1 MSEIAPS
8 ELLAATRL
16 PARSFYARPTVEVAR
31 SLLGS
36 ILLHRTVEGLLA
48 GVIVEVEAYLG
59 QDDPAAHSS
68 AGRTARTRVI
78 FGDPGH
84 AYVYKIY
91 GLHHCLNVVAEPGG
105 TPGCVLVRALEP
117 VCGLDAMRSRRVVA
131 RRADQIASGPAKLTQ
146 AMGIGIESYG
156 ADLLGEPL
164 SIRLPHKEPAVK
176 VRTTKRIGIRKA
188 QELDL
193 RFFIADNEHVSRR

>member
-16 PARSFYARPTVEVAR
+16 PARSFYARPTVEVAK
-31 SLLGS
+31 SLLGTT
-36 ILLHRTVEGLLA
+36 LLRQTSEGLLA

-91 GLHHCLNVVAEPGG
+91 GLHYCLNVVAEPGG
-105 TPGCVLVRALEP
+105 TPGCVLIRALQP
-117 VCGLDAMRSRRVVA
+117 VCGIDAMRSRRVAA
-131 RRADQIASGPAKLTQ
+131 RQAHQIASGPAKLTQ
-146 AMGIGIESYG
+146 AMGIGMEAYG
-156 ADLLGEPL
+156 ADLLGDPL
-164 SIRLPHKEPAVK
+164 SIRLPNKESEVE
-176 VRTTKRIGIRKA
+176 VGTTKRIGIRKA

-193 RFFIADNEHVSRR
+193 RFFIVDNEHVSRR

>member
-16 PARSFYARPTVEVAR
+16 PARSFYARPTVDVAR
-31 SLLGS
+31 SLLGT
-36 ILLHRTVEGLLA
+36 ILLHRTNEGLVA

-59 QDDPAAHSS
+59 HDDPAAHSS

-78 FGDPGH
+78 FGDAGH

-91 GLHHCLNVVAEPGG
+91 GLHCCLNVVAEPEG
-105 TPGCVLVRALEP
+105 TPGCVLIRALEP
-117 VCGLDAMRSRRVVA
+117 ACGIDAMRSRRAAA

-146 AMGIGIESYG
+146 AMGIGMEAYG

-164 SIRLPHKEPAVK
+164 SIRLPHKEAEVE
-176 VRTTKRIGIRKA
+176 VGTAKRIGIRKA

-193 RFFIADNEHVSRR
+193 RFFIVDNEHVSRQ

>member
-1 MSEIAPS
+1 MTEISPA
-8 ELLAATRL
+8 ELLAATQL

-31 SLLGS
+31 SLLGT
-36 ILLHRTVEGLLA
+36 ILLHRTDDGLLA

-59 QDDPAAHSS
+59 RDDPAAHSS

-105 TPGCVLVRALEP
+105 TPGCVLIRALEP
-117 VCGLDAMRSRRVVA
+117 VCGIDTMRSRRVAA
-131 RRADQIASGPAKLTQ
+131 RRSNQIASGPAKLTQ
-146 AMGIGIESYG
+146 AMGIGIEAYG

-164 SIRLPHKEPAVK
+164 SIRVPRREPEVEVK
-176 VRTTKRIGIRKA
+176 TTKRIGIRKA
-188 QELDL
+188 RELDL
-193 RFFIADNEHVSRR
+193 RFFIVDNEHVSRR

>member
-31 SLLGS
+31 SLLGT
-36 ILLHRTVEGLLA
+36 ILLHRTDEGLLA

-105 TPGCVLVRALEP
+105 TPGCVLVRALQP
-117 VCGLDAMRSRRVVA
+117 VCGIDAMRSRRVAA

-146 AMGIGIESYG
+146 AMGIGIESNG

-164 SIRLPHKEPAVK
+164 SIRLPHKEPEVT

-188 QELDL
+188 RELDL

>member
-16 PARSFYARPTVEVAR
+16 PARSFYARPTIEVAR
-31 SLLGS
+31 SLLGTV
-36 ILLHRTVEGLLA
+36 LLHRTDEGLLA

-105 TPGCVLVRALEP
+105 KPGCVLVRAMEP
-117 VCGLDAMRSRRVVA
+117 LCGIGVMRSRRVGA
-131 RRADQIASGPAKLTQ
+131 RRANQIASGPAKLTQ
-146 AMGIGIESYG
+146 AMGIGMEAYG

-164 SIRLPHKEPAVK
+164 SIRVPRKEPEVAVG
-176 VRTTKRIGIRKA
+176 TTKRIGIRKA
-188 QELDL
+188 RELDL
-193 RFFIADNEHVSRR
+193 RFFIVDNEHVSRR

>member
-31 SLLGS
+31 SLLGT
-36 ILLHRTVEGLLA
+36 ILLHCTSEGLLA

-59 QDDPAAHSS
+59 HDDPAAHSS

-91 GLHHCLNVVAEPGG
+91 GLHHCLNVVAEPAG
-105 TPGCVLVRALEP
+105 TPGCVLIRALEP
-117 VCGLDAMRSRRVVA
+117 VCGIDAMRSRRVAA
-131 RRADQIASGPAKLTQ
+131 RRADQIASGPAMLTQ
-146 AMGIGIESYG
+146 AMRIGMEAYG

-164 SIRLPHKEPAVK
+164 SIRLPHKKPEVEVGTA
-176 VRTTKRIGIRKA
+176 KRIGIRKA
-188 QELDL
+188 RELDL

>member
-31 SLLGS
+31 SLLGTV
-36 ILLHRTVEGLLA
+36 LLHRTDEGLLA

-78 FGDPGH
+78 FGNPGH

-105 TPGCVLVRALEP
+105 TPGCVLVRAMEP
-117 VCGLDAMRSRRVVA
+117 VCGLDVMRSRRVA
-131 RRADQIASGPAKLTQ
+131 AQRAEQIASGPAKLTQ
-146 AMGIGIESYG
+146 AMGIGMEAYG

-164 SIRLPHKEPAVK
+164 SIRVPRKEPEVAVG
-176 VRTTKRIGIRKA
+176 TTKRIGIRKA
-188 QELDL
+188 RDLDL
-193 RFFIADNEHVSRR
+193 RFFIVDNEHVSRR

>member
-31 SLLGS
+31 SLLGTV
-36 ILLHRTVEGLLA
+36 LLHRTDEGLLA

-78 FGDPGH
+78 FGNPGH

-105 TPGCVLVRALEP
+105 TPGCVLVRAMEP
-117 VCGLDAMRSRRVVA
+117 VCGLDVMRSRRVA
-131 RRADQIASGPAKLTQ
+131 AQRADQIASGPAKLTQ
-146 AMGIGIESYG
+146 AMGIGMEAYG

-164 SIRLPHKEPAVK
+164 SIRVPRKEPEVAVG
-176 VRTTKRIGIRKA
+176 TTKRIGIRKA
-188 QELDL
+188 RELDL
-193 RFFIADNEHVSRR
+193 RFFIVDNEHVSRR

>member
-31 SLLGS
+31 SLLGT
-36 ILLHRTVEGLLA
+36 ILLHRTSEGLLA
-48 GVIVEVEAYLG
+48 GAIVEVEAYLG

-91 GLHHCLNVVAEPGG
+91 GLHCCLNVVAEPGG
-105 TPGCVLVRALEP
+105 APGCVLIRALEP
-117 VCGLDAMRSRRVVA
+117 VCGIDAMRSRRVAA

-146 AMGIGIESYG
+146 AMGIGMEAYG

-164 SIRLPHKEPAVK
+164 SIRLPHKEPDVE
-176 VRTTKRIGIRKA
+176 VRTARRIGIRKA
-188 QELDL
+188 RELDL

>member
-1 MSEIAPS
+1 MSEISPS
-8 ELLAATRL
+8 VLLAATRL
-16 PARSFYARPTVEVAR
+16 PARSFYARPTAEVAR
-31 SLLGS
+31 SLLGT
-36 ILLHRTVEGLLA
+36 ILLHRTNDGLVA

-68 AGRTARTRVI
+68 AGRTPRTRVI

-105 TPGCVLVRALEP
+105 TPGCVLIRALEP
-117 VCGLDAMRSRRVVA
+117 ICGIDAMRSRRIAA

-146 AMGIGIESYG
+146 AMGIGMEAYG
-156 ADLLGEPL
+156 ADLLSEPL
-164 SIRLPHKEPAVK
+164 TIRLPHKEAEVE
-176 VRTTKRIGIRKA
+176 VGTTRRIGIRKA

-193 RFFIADNEHVSRR
+193 RFFIVDNEHVSRQ

>member
-31 SLLGS
+31 SLLGTV
-36 ILLHRTVEGLLA
+36 LLHRTDKGLLA

-78 FGDPGH
+78 FGNPGH

-105 TPGCVLVRALEP
+105 TPGCVLVRAMEP
-117 VCGLDAMRSRRVVA
+117 VCGLDVMRSRRVA
-131 RRADQIASGPAKLTQ
+131 AQRADQIASGPAKLTQ
-146 AMGIGIESYG
+146 AMGIGMEAYG

-164 SIRLPHKEPAVK
+164 SIRVPRKEPEVAVG
-176 VRTTKRIGIRKA
+176 TTKRIGIRKA
-188 QELDL
+188 RELDL
-193 RFFIADNEHVSRR
+193 RFFIVDNEHVSRR

>member
-36 ILLHRTVEGLLA
+36 ILLHRTDEGLLA

-84 AYVYKIY
+84 AYIYKIY

-117 VCGLDAMRSRRVVA
+117 VCGIDAMRSRRVAA

-164 SIRLPHKEPAVK
+164 SIRLPHKEPEVK

>member
-31 SLLGS
+31 SLLGTV
-36 ILLHRTVEGLLA
+36 LLHRTDEGLLA

-78 FGDPGH
+78 FGNPGH

-105 TPGCVLVRALEP
+105 TPGCVLVRAMEP
-117 VCGLDAMRSRRVVA
+117 VCGLDVMRSRRVA
-131 RRADQIASGPAKLTQ
+131 AQRAEQIASGPAKLTQ
-146 AMGIGIESYG
+146 AMGIGMEAYG

-164 SIRLPHKEPAVK
+164 SIRVPRKEPEVAVG
-176 VRTTKRIGIRKA
+176 TTKRIGIRKA
-188 QELDL
+188 RELDL
-193 RFFIADNEHVSRR
+193 RFFIVDNEHVSRR

>member
-1 MSEIAPS
+1 MPEISPA
-8 ELLAATRL
+8 ELLAATQL

-31 SLLGS
+31 SLLGT
-36 ILLHRTVEGLLA
+36 ILLHRTDDGLLA

-105 TPGCVLVRALEP
+105 TPGCVLIRALEP
-117 VCGLDAMRSRRVVA
+117 VCGIDTMRSRRVAA
-131 RRADQIASGPAKLTQ
+131 RRANQIASGPAKLTQ
-146 AMGIGIESYG
+146 AMGIGIEAYG

-164 SIRLPHKEPAVK
+164 SIRVPRREPEVE

-188 QELDL
+188 RELDL
-193 RFFIADNEHVSRR
+193 RFFIVDNEHVSRR

>member
-1 MSEIAPS
+1 MSEITPA

-31 SLLGS
+31 SLLGTV
-36 ILLHRTVEGLLA
+36 LLHHTGEGLLA

-78 FGDPGH
+78 FGEPGH

-105 TPGCVLVRALEP
+105 TPGCVLVRAMEP
-117 VCGLDAMRSRRVVA
+117 VCGIDVMRSRRVAA

-146 AMGIGIESYG
+146 AMGIGMEAYG

-164 SIRLPHKEPAVK
+164 SIRVPRKDPEVAVG
-176 VRTTKRIGIRKA
+176 TTKRIGIRKA
-188 QELDL
+188 RELDL
-193 RFFIADNEHVSRR
+193 RFFIVDNEHVSRR

>member
-31 SLLGS
+31 SLLGT
-36 ILLHRTVEGLLA
+36 ILLHRTSEGLLA

-59 QDDPAAHSS
+59 QNDPAAHSS

-91 GLHHCLNVVAEPGG
+91 GLHQCLNVVAEPAG
-105 TPGCVLVRALEP
+105 TPGCVLIRALEP
-117 VCGLDAMRSRRVVA
+117 VCGIDAMRYRRVSA
-131 RRADQIASGPAKLTQ
+131 RRVDQISSGPAKLTQ
-146 AMGIGIESYG
+146 AMGIGMEAYG

-164 SIRLPHKEPAVK
+164 SIRLPHKGPEVE
-176 VRTTKRIGIRKA
+176 VRTSKRIGIRKA
-188 QELDL
+188 RELDL
-193 RFFIADNEHVSRR
+193 RFFIVDNEHVSRR

>member
-1 MSEIAPS
+1 MPEISPS
-8 ELLAATRL
+8 DLLAATRL
-16 PARSFYARPTVEVAR
+16 PARSFYARHTVEVAR
-31 SLLGS
+31 GLLGTT
-36 ILLHRTVEGLLA
+36 LVHRTSAGLLA

-59 QDDPAAHSS
+59 EDDPAAHSS

-105 TPGCVLVRALEP
+105 TPGCVLIRALEP
-117 VCGLDAMRSRRVVA
+117 VCGIDAMRSRRLVA

-146 AMGIGIESYG
+146 AMGIGLEAYG

-164 SIRLPHKEPAVK
+164 SIRVPRKVPEVK
-176 VRTTKRIGIRKA
+176 VATTPRIGIQKA
-188 QELDL
+188 RELDL

>member
-36 ILLHRTVEGLLA
+36 ILLHRTDEGLLA

-68 AGRTARTRVI
+68 AGPTARTRVI

-84 AYVYKIY
+84 AYIYKIY

-117 VCGLDAMRSRRVVA
+117 VCGIDAMRSRRVAA

-164 SIRLPHKEPAVK
+164 SIRLPHKEPEVK

>member
-16 PARSFYARPTVEVAR
+16 PARSFYARPTVDVAR
-31 SLLGS
+31 SLLGT
-36 ILLHRTVEGLLA
+36 ILLHRTNEGLVA

-59 QDDPAAHSS
+59 HDDPAAHSS

-78 FGDPGH
+78 FGDAGH

-91 GLHHCLNVVAEPGG
+91 GLHCCLNVVAEPEG
-105 TPGCVLVRALEP
+105 TPGCVLIRALEP
-117 VCGLDAMRSRRVVA
+117 VCGIDAMRSRRAAA

-146 AMGIGIESYG
+146 AMGIGMEAYG

-164 SIRLPHKEPAVK
+164 SIRLPHKEAEVE
-176 VRTTKRIGIRKA
+176 VGTAKRIGIRKA

-193 RFFIADNEHVSRR
+193 RFFIVDNEHVSRQ

>member
-1 MSEIAPS
+1 MPEISPA
-8 ELLAATRL
+8 ELLAATQL

-31 SLLGS
+31 SLLGT
-36 ILLHRTVEGLLA
+36 ILLHRTDDGLLA

-105 TPGCVLVRALEP
+105 TPGCVLIRALEP
-117 VCGLDAMRSRRVVA
+117 VCGIDTMRSRRVAA
-131 RRADQIASGPAKLTQ
+131 RRANQIASGPAKLTQ
-146 AMGIGIESYG
+146 AMGIGIEAYG

-164 SIRLPHKEPAVK
+164 SIRVPRREPEVK
-176 VRTTKRIGIRKA
+176 VKTTKRIGIRKA
-188 QELDL
+188 RELDL
-193 RFFIADNEHVSRR
+193 RFFIVDNEHVSRR

>member
-31 SLLGS
+31 SLLGT
-36 ILLHRTVEGLLA
+36 ILLHRTNEGLLA

-68 AGRTARTRVI
+68 AGRTARTQVI
-78 FGDPGH
+78 FGNPGH

-91 GLHHCLNVVAEPGG
+91 GLHHCLNVVAEPEG
-105 TPGCVLVRALEP
+105 TAGCVLIRALEP
-117 VCGLDAMRSRRVVA
+117 VCGIDAMRSRRVAA

-146 AMGIGIESYG
+146 AMGIGIEAYG
-156 ADLLGEPL
+156 TDLLGEPL
-164 SIRLPHKEPAVK
+164 SIRLLREEPEVAVG
-176 VRTTKRIGIRKA
+176 TTKRIGIRKA
-188 QELDL
+188 RELDL

>member
-1 MSEIAPS
+1 MPEISPA
-8 ELLAATRL
+8 ELLAATQL

-31 SLLGS
+31 SLLGT
-36 ILLHRTVEGLLA
+36 ILLHRTDDGLLA

-105 TPGCVLVRALEP
+105 TPGCVLIRALEP
-117 VCGLDAMRSRRVVA
+117 VCGIDTMRSRRVAA
-131 RRADQIASGPAKLTQ
+131 RRSNQIASGPAKLTQ
-146 AMGIGIESYG
+146 AMGIGIEAYG

-164 SIRLPHKEPAVK
+164 SIRVPRREPEVEVK
-176 VRTTKRIGIRKA
+176 TTKRIGIRKA
-188 QELDL
+188 RELDL
-193 RFFIADNEHVSRR
+193 RFFIVDNEHVSRR

>member
-36 ILLHRTVEGLLA
+36 ILLHRTDEGLLA

-84 AYVYKIY
+84 AYIYKVY

-117 VCGLDAMRSRRVVA
+117 VCGIDAMRSRRVAA

-164 SIRLPHKEPAVK
+164 SIRLPHKEPEVK

>member
-31 SLLGS
+31 SLLGT
-36 ILLHRTVEGLLA
+36 ILLHRTDQGLLA

-117 VCGLDAMRSRRVVA
+117 VCGIDAMRSRRVAA

-164 SIRLPHKEPAVK
+164 SIRLPHKEPEVK